1 MKIWL
6 KTILRAV
13 EFLLFL
19 KNMDPERKSELKRN
33 LVKFIIWI
41 VLLVFCFVYIQNNPA
56 ERVSIFSWFQ
66 VIFQKVA
73 VVYNQVI
80 GKNWELL
87 KRKYSLEKY
96 YKELIKSAEDRKC
109 VSLEVIKKI
118 TEEYN
123 SLKNE
128 DVSTL
133 ETRLP
138 AYSRASYQHEVD
150 IEKWCEEEIQ
160 ID

>member
-1 MKIWL
+1 
-6 KTILRAV
+6 
-13 EFLLFL
+13 
-19 KNMDPERKSELKRN
+19 
-33 LVKFIIWI
+33 
-41 VLLVFCFVYIQNNPA
+41 
-56 ERVSIFSWFQ
+56 
-66 VIFQKVA
+66 
-73 VVYNQVI
+73 
-80 GKNWELL
+80 
-87 KRKYSLEKY
+87 
-96 YKELIKSAEDRKC
+96 

-150 IEKWCEEEIQ
+150 IEK
-160 ID
+160 

>member
-1 MKIWL
+1 MKIWF

-41 VLLVFCFVYIQNNPA
+41 VLLGFCFAYIQNNPA

-138 AYSRASYQHEVD
+138 GYSRASYQHEVD
-150 IEKWCEEEIQ
+150 IEKWCEEEIK
-160 ID
+160 IN

>member
-150 IEKWCEEEIQ
+150 IEKWCEEEIK